1 MSIPPVTDYSQA
13 ERAAWLRL
21 SRTKRV
27 GPVTFYRLLERFG
40 LPSEALAAIPT
51 LSTRG
56 GQPPLNPP
64 SFDTIDAERQGLGK
78 LGGLFLFS
86 CDARYPDLL
95 RHVPD
100 PPPVLSLLG
109 NVDLM
114 TSQQVA
120 IVGARNASANGIR
133 MATAL
138 ATDLGQLDLVITS
151 GMARGI
157 DTAAHRAGLATGTIA
172 VVAGGVD
179 VIYPPENDEL
189 YHAIKANRGA
199 ILSEMPLG
207 LKPIAQSF
215 PRRNRII
222 AGLSHGTVVVEA
234 SRRSG
239 SLITA
244 RLATELGRE
253 VMAVPGS
260 PLDSRASGTNHLLRE
275 GATLITSADDVAEA
289 LRQSLSLSVN
299 EPQQDVPPVTAKAF
313 DQQAIDQIAHEL
325 MTLLS
330 PAPIEID
337 ELVRQTGAEAHIIQA
352 AIVELELSGL
362 ILREGAKVSRLVS

>member
-157 DTAAHRAGLATGTIA
+157 DTAAHRAGLATGTVA

-179 VIYPPENDEL
+179 IIYPPENDEL

-289 LRQSLSLSVN
+289 LRKSLSLSVN
-299 EPQQDVPPVTAKAF
+299 EPQQDVPPVPAKAF

>member
-1 MSIPPVTDYSQA
+1 
-13 ERAAWLRL
+13 
-21 SRTKRV
+21 
-27 GPVTFYRLLERFG
+27 
-40 LPSEALAAIPT
+40 
-51 LSTRG
+51 
-56 GQPPLNPP
+56 
-64 SFDTIDAERQGLGK
+64 
-78 LGGLFLFS
+78 
-86 CDARYPDLL
+86 
-95 RHVPD
+95 
-100 PPPVLSLLG
+100 
-109 NVDLM
+109 
-114 TSQQVA
+114 
-120 IVGARNASANGIR
+120 

-157 DTAAHRAGLATGTIA
+157 DTAAHRAGLATGTVA

-179 VIYPPENDEL
+179 IIYPPENDEL

-289 LRQSLSLSVN
+289 LRKSLSLSVN
-299 EPQQDVPPVTAKAF
+299 EPQQDVPPVPPKAF

>member
-1 MSIPPVTDYSQA
+1 MTIPYVTDYSQA

-40 LPSEALAAIPT
+40 NPSEALAAVPK

-56 GQPPLNPP
+56 GQAPLTPP
-64 SFDTIDAERQGLGK
+64 SFDAIDAERQALGR
-78 LGGLFLFS
+78 LGGIFLFS
-86 CDARYPDLL
+86 CDARYPNLL

-100 PPPVLSLLG
+100 PPPVLSMIG

-114 TSQQVA
+114 NMRQVA
-120 IVGARNASANGIR
+120 VVGARNASANGIR
-133 MATAL
+133 MTTGL
-138 ATDLGQLDLVITS
+138 ATDLGQAGIVITS

-157 DTAAHRAGLATGTIA
+157 DTAAHNASLKTGTVA
-172 VVAGGVD
+172 VVGGGVD
-179 VIYPPENDEL
+179 VIYPPENDAL
-189 YHAIKANRGA
+189 YHAIRSTGGA
-199 ILSEMPLG
+199 VVSEMPLG

-222 AGLSHGTVVVEA
+222 AGLSYGTVVVEA

-244 RLATELGRE
+244 RFATELGRE

-260 PLDSRASGTNHLLRE
+260 PLDSRSSGTNHLLRE
-275 GATLITSADDVAEA
+275 GATLITSADDVIEA
-289 LRQSLSLSVN
+289 LHHNMDASAHEPESHGAPSARQ
-299 EPQQDVPPVTAKAF
+299 TF
-313 DQQAIDQIAHEL
+313 DDKEIDQIANEL
-325 MTLLS
+325 MSLLS
-330 PAPIEID
+330 PAPIDID
-337 ELVRQTGAEAHIIQA
+337 ELVRQTGSQAYIVQA

-362 ILREGAKVSRLVS
+362 ILRDGAKVSRLVS